1 MSTPTQSFLGGI
13 GLSLPVHALLI
24 LNGSVFGISG
34 FVHNAILGDLEA
46 ASSVAGLVL
55 GGVAV
60 GALEGPATMA
70 PLISSKFLILSGI
83 LVGAGSKVLLFYFL
97 NVYGSHPFVTNFV
110 AHEWVYGRV

>member
-1 MSTPTQSFLGGI
+1 MATPTPPQSFLGVI
-13 GLSLPVHALLI
+13 GLSLPAHVLLI

-34 FVHNAILGDLEA
+34 FVHKAILGDLEA

-60 GALEGPATMA
+60 GAFEGPTTVV

-83 LVGAGSKVLLFYFL
+83 LVGAGSKVLFLYFS
-97 NVYGSHPFVTNFV
+97 NVYGSHPFVTL
-110 AHEWVYGRV
+110 